1 MDQATIAQWD
11 PASHYRDPK
20 IAREY
25 ETARFHS
32 FGGSRGNQREI
43 RGLLRALEYVPALH
57 TALDAPAGTGRITR
71 VLLERGLQVTGAD
84 ISLEMLDE
92 ARQNLNG
99 YGSRLSLLQADLRKL
114 PFPDDSFDA
123 VTCVRLFGHFPS
135 ERRVDMLREMR
146 RVARSRVIVMYFYM
160 TRLIRLKRWVKR
172 NMLHTY
178 EGVVH
183 PTTKATALREIR
195 ESGLRA
201 EAVFYVRRYY
211 SEEIYVVGA
220 KSN

>member
-1 MDQATIAQWD
+1 
-11 PASHYRDPK
+11 
-20 IAREY
+20 
-25 ETARFHS
+25 
-32 FGGSRGNQREI
+32 
-43 RGLLRALEYVPALH
+43 
-57 TALDAPAGTGRITR
+57 
-71 VLLERGLQVTGAD
+71 
-84 ISLEMLDE
+84 
-92 ARQNLNG
+92 
-99 YGSRLSLLQADLRKL
+99 
-114 PFPDDSFDA
+114 
-123 VTCVRLFGHFPS
+123 
-135 ERRVDMLREMR
+135 MLREMR

-183 PTTKATALREIR
+183 PTTKAMALREIR